1 MNKKPKEENVIV
13 LNDWDKEISLSDDII
28 VLPTGNDTI
37 NIGSSMADQTFAVDG
52 HGDVFT
58 IDLNNRAGATTTYF
72 KDNDY
77 TSSILKEIEKLWDP
91 NEKSPRELSFK
102 EDPLAMVLALMAQGQ
117 EAYLIYDAMVGT
129 SNLNLDVS
137 PFISKAN
144 EIRDYYRAKLITSA
158 LSGTPQTEFRKA
170 LGVIIKEEKYT
181 VKHIPILIRL
191 PGFYEEDIIVEELVS
206 NAAGASKPEY
216 PTKPQFDEELEFVRK
231 FDFIRRTQKAHKYVF
246 KNNLNN
252 LYVLSVSTSNEL
264 TTILDYVLRS
274 KDKLTLCGTRAYNQF
289 YGAKF
294 GYYEMS
300 KIKIKDE

>member
-13 LNDWDKEISLSDDII
+13 INDWNDEISLTDDFL
-28 VLPTGNDTI
+28 VLPPSDDTI
-37 NIGSSMADQTFAVDG
+37 NIGGSMADQSIAVDG

-58 IDLNNRAGATTTYF
+58 IDLNKRAGATTSYF
-72 KDNDY
+72 KD
-77 TSSILKEIEKLWDP
+77 TASIFKEIEKLWEP
-91 NEKSPRELSFK
+91 GESTPRELSFK
-102 EDPLAMVLALMAQGQ
+102 QDPLAMVLALMAKNQ
-117 EAYLIYDAMVGT
+117 EPYLIYETMIGATEKDP
-129 SNLNLDVS
+129 LDVS
-137 PFISKAN
+137 SFIPKAN

-191 PGFYEEDIIVEELVS
+191 PGFYEEDLIVEDLVS
-206 NAAGASKPEY
+206 AAVEVSKPEY
-216 PTKPQFDEELEFVRK
+216 PAKPQFDEELEFVRK

-246 KNNLNN
+246 KNKLNN
-252 LYVLSVSTSNEL
+252 LYVLSVSTNNEL
-264 TTILDYVLRS
+264 AGILDYVLRL
-274 KDKLTLCGTRAYNQF
+274 KNKLTLRGTKAYNQF

-294 GYYEMS
+294 GYYEIS